1 MSMKQPSQ
9 IFHGEWWVPAVKD
22 HNVCMFAFRPEQMMG
37 QEKKYTGTLT
47 YYEDEDSTLELYHV
61 PSNYRSK
68 QYCQNEVMW
77 GADAN
82 GNIFTLFDIEMK
94 ENLTGDFTTT
104 KFEVGLILVGE
115 HILSLDDA
123 QFNRCVVHFTYLRN
137 WAFRNNL
144 TIEIEGDCLHH
155 VLAKPSMGDALL
167 KAQVENDVNW
177 ILFDDIAQNKTRY
190 DLSIS
195 QGTNF
200 VVESSEDASIRS
212 YMNHIVEFS
221 QFLSIA
227 LYCEQNPSAVSFYNK
242 LTNHSSFLLFEKG
255 DSTKP
260 KSSSLIKF
268 KELKDKIPA
277 MFRAWHENFTN
288 VSPISKYLVD
298 SLRKTKT
305 FDAPDFLIIA
315 QALDGYHKRF
325 VNKKNG
331 GKDHRKYEDGIKI
344 LLKQFKDVDYVRD
357 CHIDPIVLKDSRDK
371 YSHLLPDDE
380 KKRAVEGE
388 DLYWLTEKC
397 KILLTCC
404 ILNMMGLSNEEINIC
419 FRCSP
424 IQEFIVS
431 HMFDFYYGTGRGM

>member
-1 MSMKQPSQ
+1 MKQSPQ
-9 IFHGEWWVPAVKD
+9 IFHGEWWVPAVADQDLDIFLDEPKKL
-22 HNVCMFAFRPEQMMG
+22 MG
-37 QEKKYTGTLT
+37 LESKYTGTLV
-47 YYEDEDSTLELYHV
+47 YYEGEVSTLELYHI
-61 PSNYRSK
+61 PSNFHSK
-68 QYCQNEVMW
+68 QYYHNNVMW

-82 GNIFTLFDIEMK
+82 GHLFTLFDVEMH
-94 ENLTGDFTTT
+94 ESVSVDFSTTR
-104 KFEVGLILVGE
+104 FDVGIILIGE
-115 HILSLDDA
+115 HILSLDDVR
-123 QFNRCVVHFTYLRN
+123 FNRCVVQFSYLRN

-144 TIEIEGDCLHH
+144 TTQTDGICFHH
-155 VLAKPSMGDALL
+155 VITNPSMENALL
-167 KAQVENDVNW
+167 KAQVEKDVDW
-177 ILFDDIAQNKTRY
+177 ILFDDISQNKTQY

-200 VVESSEDASIRS
+200 IIESSKEISIRS
-212 YMNHIVEFS
+212 YLNQIVEFS

-227 LYCEQNPSAVSFYNK
+227 LYCEQNPTAVSFYNK
-242 LTNHSSFLLFEKG
+242 STNRYSFLLFEKG
-255 DSTKP
+255 ASMKP

-277 MFRAWHENFTN
+277 MFNVWHENYTD
-288 VSPISKYLVD
+288 VAPISNYLVD

-305 FDAPDFLIIA
+305 FDVPDFLIIA

-331 GKDHRKYEDGIKI
+331 RKDHRKYEDGIKI
-344 LLKQFKDVDYVRD
+344 LLKQFENVDYVRE
-357 CHIDPIVLKDSRDK
+357 CHIDPIVLRDSRDK

-380 KKRAVEGE
+380 QKQAVEGE

-404 ILNMMGLSNEEINIC
+404 ILNLMGLTNEEINLC

-424 IQEFIVS
+424 IQEFVIS
-431 HMFDFYYGTGRGM
+431 HLFDFYHE